1 MEPVIIILLSM
12 LVLGLLAVVQ
22 MIKKRKRKSAQL
34 ALELAYE
41 SIVKKHKFK
50 IGHIEVFDNRII
62 ALDRDHKMLLFLY
75 HSSTDHQEVVMP
87 LLELVACKTV
97 EKHNEN
103 GYIRNIYLQLV
114 TQADDKERMLC
125 FFDEQYDKPISLL
138 PALRRVKNWKQRIE
152 ANRNPGTI
160 SLEAEYVL

>member
-12 LVLGLLAVVQ
+12 LVMGLLAVVQ

-34 ALELAYE
+34 ALAQAYE

-50 IGHIEVFDNRII
+50 IEHVEAFDNRII
-62 ALDRDHKMLLFLY
+62 ALDRKHKMLLFLY
-75 HSSTDHQEVVMP
+75 HSSAGHQEVVMP
-87 LLELVACKTV
+87 LLELAACKTV
-97 EKHNEN
+97 EKHNEH
-103 GYIRNIYLQLV
+103 GYVSNIYLQLV
-114 TQADDKERMLC
+114 AQADGKERMLC
-125 FFDEQYDKPISLL
+125 FYDEQCDKPISLL
-138 PALRRVKNWKQRIE
+138 PAMRRAKNWKQRIE